1 MADLTISN
9 PQPFVTT
16 VALDLG
22 NGLETRNLG
31 FNDTWTRPAPSQAAW
46 IAFFLLESGELLA
59 QGELPA
65 GTATAQLLLE
75 QPYEIVLRTDPGE
88 PLEIANGLDIP
99 IRVDVLP
106 VGSAEILSRDLNAG
120 GEEGST
126 WSMPVFDHG
135 QWIGFY
141 SEEDDYIGAILDGS
155 SEISLITLVEAGAVY
170 VVGDPFSAA
179 APEEAPL
186 VARSF
191 VREPQQ

>member
-31 FNDTWTRPAPSQAAW
+31 YNETWVLPAPGQPAW

-59 QGELPA
+59 QGQLPA
-65 GTATAQLLLE
+65 GTTTGQLLLE
-75 QPYEIVLRTDPGE
+75 QPYDLVLRTDEGE

-106 VGSAEILSRDLNAG
+106 VGSPDILSRELDPA
-120 GEEGST
+120 GEEG
-126 WSMPVFDHG
+126 
-135 QWIGFY
+135 
-141 SEEDDYIGAILDGS
+141 
-155 SEISLITLVEAGAVY
+155 
-170 VVGDPFSAA
+170 
-179 APEEAPL
+179 
-186 VARSF
+186 
-191 VREPQQ
+191 

>member
-31 FNDTWTRPAPSQAAW
+31 YNETWVLAAPAQPAW

-59 QGELPA
+59 QGQLPA
-65 GTATAQLLLE
+65 GTTTGQLLLE
-75 QPYEIVLRTDPGE
+75 QPYDLVLRTDEGE

-106 VGSAEILSRDLNAG
+106 VGSPDVLSRELNPA
-120 GEEGST
+120 GEEGSSWT
-126 WSMPVFDHG
+126 MQPFAAG

-141 SEEDDYIGAILDGS
+141 SDEDEYIGAILDGS
-155 SEISLITLVEAGAVY
+155 SEISLITLAEPGAAY
-170 VVGDPFSAA
+170 VIGDPFATGT
-179 APEEAPL
+179 PL
-186 VARSF
+186 VTRSF
-191 VREPQQ
+191 VREPQA

>member
-31 FNDTWTRPAPSQAAW
+31 YNETWVLTAPAQPAW

-59 QGELPA
+59 QGQLPA
-65 GTATAQLLLE
+65 GTTTGQLLLE
-75 QPYEIVLRTDPGE
+75 QPYDLVLRTDEGE

-106 VGSAEILSRDLNAG
+106 VGSPDVLSRELNPA
-120 GEEGST
+120 GEEGSSWT
-126 WSMPVFDHG
+126 LQPFAQG

-141 SEEDDYIGAILDGS
+141 SDEDEYIGAILDGS
-155 SEISLITLVEAGAVY
+155 SEISLITLAEPGAAY
-170 VVGDPFSAA
+170 VIGDPFTAGT
-179 APEEAPL
+179 PL
-186 VARSF
+186 VTRSF
-191 VREPQQ
+191 VREGNGG